1 MPILQIEHGVGDY
14 DAWKRAFDSDPLGRE
29 ESGVR
34 RYRIVRTIDDP
45 NLVAVDLEFD
55 SVEEAQ
61 AFRLRLLDLWGL
73 MGEQLGLGDATARVV
88 ETAEARDY

>member
-61 AFRLRLLDLWGL
+61 TFRLRLLDLWGL
-73 MGEQLGLGDATARVV
+73 MEDQLGLADATARVV